1 MENYNYLISLGFGHE
16 EILNGIEDWEILERE
31 SELGMREWEIDEDQH
46 RLDEAIFEWE
56 CGGYPD

>member
-31 SELGMREWEIDEDQH
+31 SELGMREWEIDEDQR
-46 RLDEAIFEWE
+46 RLGEAIS
-56 CGGYPD
+56 

>member
-1 MENYNYLISLGFGHE
+1 MEEYNYLVSLGFSHE

-31 SELGMREWEIDEDQH
+31 RELGMREWEIDEDQH

-56 CGGYPD
+56 RGGYSD